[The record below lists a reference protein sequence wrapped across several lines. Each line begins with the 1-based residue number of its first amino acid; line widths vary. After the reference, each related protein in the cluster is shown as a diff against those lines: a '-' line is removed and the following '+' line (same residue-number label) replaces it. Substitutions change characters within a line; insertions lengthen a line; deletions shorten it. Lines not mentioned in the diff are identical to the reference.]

1 MCEVKSKLLKRIID
15 HGRYQYPSKRQRK
28 IAWNL
33 TRQQVEALF
42 QNDLCSRTGIQF
54 QYQPNNPLSP
64 SLDRVDPTI
73 DRYEIG
79 NVQAVVKIYNLAK
92 HTGPDA
98 DVLSFAF
105 QFYENKLLAYYL
117 FCFTNPECL
126 I

>member
-1 MCEVKSKLLKRIID
+1 MSKNKLINRIIH
-15 HGRYQYPSKRQRK
+15 HGKNQYASKRQRK

-42 QNDLCSRTGIQF
+42 QGDRCSRTGIPYE
-54 QYQPNNPLSP
+54 YQSNNPLSP
-64 SLDRVDPTI
+64 SLDRIDPDI

-92 HTGPDA
+92 HTGSDA
-98 DVLSFAF
+98 DVRSFAF
-105 QFYENKLLAYYL
+105 QFYEYKSLAYYL
-117 FCFTNPECL
+117 FYFTNPECL

>member
-1 MCEVKSKLLKRIID
+1 MSKNKLINRIIH
-15 HGRYQYPSKRQRK
+15 HGKNQYASKRQRK

-33 TRQQVEALF
+33 TRQQVELLF
-42 QNDLCSRTGIQF
+42 QDDLFSRTGIQF
-54 QYQPNNPLSP
+54 EYQPSNPLSP
-64 SLDRVDPTI
+64 SLDRIDPNI

-92 HTGPDA
+92 HTGTDA
-98 DVLSFAF
+98 DVISFTF
-105 QFYENKLLAYYL
+105 QFYENKSLAYYL

>member
-1 MCEVKSKLLKRIID
+1 MSKNKLINRIIH
-15 HGRYQYPSKRQRK
+15 HGKNQYASKRQRK

-33 TRQQVEALF
+33 TRQQVEVLF
-42 QNDLCSRTGIQF
+42 QDDFCSRTGIQF
-54 QYQPNNPLSP
+54 EYRPNNPLSL
-64 SLDRVDPTI
+64 SLDRIDPRI

-92 HTGPDA
+92 HTGTDA
-98 DVLSFAF
+98 DVRSFAF
-105 QFYENKLLAYYL
+105 QFYENKSLAYYL

>member
-1 MCEVKSKLLKRIID
+1 MSKNKLINRIIH
-15 HGRYQYPSKRQRK
+15 HGKNQYASKRQRK

-33 TRQQVEALF
+33 TRQQVEQLF
-42 QNDLCSRTGIQF
+42 QEDICSRTGIPYE
-54 QYQPNNPLSP
+54 YQSNNPLSP
-64 SLDRVDPTI
+64 SLDRIDPDI

-92 HTGPDA
+92 HTGTDA

-105 QFYENKLLAYYL
+105 QFYENKSLGHYL
-117 FCFTNPECL
+117 FCITNPECL